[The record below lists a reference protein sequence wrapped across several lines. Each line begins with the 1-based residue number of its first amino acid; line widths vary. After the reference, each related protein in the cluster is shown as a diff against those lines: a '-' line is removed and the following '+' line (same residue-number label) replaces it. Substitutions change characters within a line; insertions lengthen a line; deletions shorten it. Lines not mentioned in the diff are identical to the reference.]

1 MEADPELVIQPI
13 PMEPTTTL
21 VVDAQ
26 PLQRLKG
33 GVGVGHG
40 GNSAGCR
47 GGSDWRDSGNAG
59 ETPAD
64 IARPYLLTHS
74 QFRRLH
80 SLGGTPSRFASQFL
94 DRHEMPT
101 SKRRD
106 RHNNEPFSGSS
117 RHPPPSPD
125 GNPKVP
131 PITRLPHRFA
141 LATLYFATGGDSNA
155 WINNANW
162 LDSNVHECDWHKWN
176 CTMQWLLLGGN
187 GMRGTLSREIT
198 LLPLFGLDLMTNQ
211 LTGSLP
217 TELGQLSTLEGLRL
231 NDNQFSAIIPTELGH
246 LTSSL
251 LYLTLSSGCHTY
263 LPWPDDEAPNVA
275 PWSEST
281 SKGTLSIGID

>member
-1 MEADPELVIQPI
+1 
-13 PMEPTTTL
+13 MEPTTTL

-117 RHPPPSPD
+117 RLVSSPPT
-125 GNPKVP
+125 V
-131 PITRLPHRFA
+131 TR
-141 LATLYFATGGDSNA
+141 
-155 WINNANW
+155 W
-162 LDSNVHECDWHKWN
+162 
-176 CTMQWLLLGGN
+176 Q
-187 GMRGTLSREIT
+187 
-198 LLPLFGLDLMTNQ
+198 
-211 LTGSLP
+211 
-217 TELGQLSTLEGLRL
+217 
-231 NDNQFSAIIPTELGH
+231 
-246 LTSSL
+246 
-251 LYLTLSSGCHTY
+251 
-263 LPWPDDEAPNVA
+263 
-275 PWSEST
+275 SESASHHEIAT
-281 SKGTLSIGID
+281 SVRSSDAVLCHRWRQQRLDQQCQLAGLERARVRLA